1 MKFYQQLS
9 QVDVDGT
16 IALSERHVH
25 TASIEGTCSA
35 AEINGPPRARP
46 HFLNALKRVDL
57 LDGSQ
62 RHVGKIRRS
71 KLAAT
76 LLAPTNIIGFGLRRV
91 QDFFQGEQVDSDVVL
106 LEMLYCRYLQRNKIP
121 NTTIVAGIS
130 TLVREKWQAQRNAII
145 AQSFR
150 RRSRSTSNGL
160 CRASWRRCTSTR
172 NSKCTWA
179 LPRAT
184 SSPWPS
190 LPLKVRYCTQ
200 ATAENLPPCH

>member
-35 AEINGPPRARP
+35 ADINGPPRAHP

-71 KLAAT
+71 KL
-76 LLAPTNIIGFGLRRV
+76 LAPTNIIGFGLRRV
-91 QDFFQGEQVDSDVVL
+91 QDFFQGEQVDSDVPSSATDDVYRAKL
-106 LEMLYCRYLQRNKIP
+106 QLHLYEHMFYTNVGRVMEN
-121 NTTIVAGIS
+121 VM
-130 TLVREKWQAQRNAII
+130 QAVVY
-145 AQSFR
+145 
-150 RRSRSTSNGL
+150 GGG
-160 CRASWRRCTSTR
+160 
-172 NSKCTWA
+172 
-179 LPRAT
+179 
-184 SSPWPS
+184 
-190 LPLKVRYCTQ
+190 
-200 ATAENLPPCH
+200 E